1 MVRAPVFR
9 LAESRLF
16 RRCVDDAAFD
26 WDVVDQGQQ
35 ESGQFDEELAELDAV
50 EVDVAAVLTDDEAG
64 KVLAQHPE
72 YPEWSAERLRVRG
85 ITITAARQA
94 ATVVVRQAL
103 ANSHAGLRQACLGPP
118 SRDDRLYD
126 TFPNLFDQLTAD
138 DRLLSLEADAFAD
151 IDTGRDSD
159 LVMAGGQLLA
169 LDPWL
174 CGWPELVASLR
185 AAVVIEGTRVCV
197 AIDRHRLPMRNVSR
211 WQRLR
216 EEQLW
221 GVPLT
226 LENIDSLDRRD
237 QSTSFH
243 AAMDRHP
250 LLEHSDPVL
259 GTWISARAE
268 PPRRIFYVQESL
280 PSDHDAYVRD
290 GQLRIRTL
298 HAERDTTRRRFTH
311 VDGKLE
317 LYPAAEWAPTRE
329 APMTRLPPPV
339 GRRKL
344 WRVDAREGMTDEIWV
359 ELVSGFF
366 RRNELVAEHFAA
378 LGAQPVGA

>member
-1 MVRAPVFR
+1 MDHGEHEP
-9 LAESRLF
+9 
-16 RRCVDDAAFD
+16 
-26 WDVVDQGQQ
+26 
-35 ESGQFDEELAELDAV
+35 GQFDDELAELHAI
-50 EVDVAAVLTDDEAG
+50 EVDVAAALTADETAKVLTR
-64 KVLAQHPE
+64 HPE

-85 ITITAARQA
+85 VPVTPARQA
-94 ATVVVRQAL
+94 AMVLVRQAL
-103 ANSHAGLRQACLGPP
+103 ARSHAALRQACLGPP
-118 SRDDRLYD
+118 RRDDRLYAA
-126 TFPNLFDQLTAD
+126 FPNLFDQLTAD
-138 DRLLSLEADAFAD
+138 DRLLPLEADAFAD
-151 IDTGRDSD
+151 TDTGRDRN
-159 LVMAGGQLLA
+159 LVMAGNHLLA

-174 CGWPELVASLR
+174 CGWPELIAALR
-185 AAVVIEGTRVCV
+185 AAVVIEGTRVWV
-197 AIDRHRLPMRNVSR
+197 AIDRHRLPMRNGSR

-226 LENIDSLDRRD
+226 LENIDSLDRKD

-243 AAMDRHP
+243 AATDRHL

-290 GQLRIRTL
+290 GQLRIRAL
-298 HAERDTTRRRFTH
+298 HTERDTTRRRFTH

-317 LYPAAEWAPTRE
+317 LYLANEWGPTRE
-329 APMTRLPPPV
+329 APLTRLPSPV

-344 WRVDAREGMTDEIWV
+344 WCVDAPEGMTDEIWA
-359 ELVSGFF
+359 ERVSGFF
-366 RRNELVAEHFAA
+366 RRNELVADHFAA